1 MKIIF
6 KKERKPYRLR
16 TDFLDCTNYR
26 NMHVACRDSD
36 IYATYLGAYNRSV
49 LINYLKEKFE
59 SIVFFEIEDEELSL
73 GFIFDDKAEEA
84 FFLLMT
90 SEGIDL

>member
-26 NMHVACRDSD
+26 NMHVAYRESD
-36 IYATYLGAYNRSV
+36 IYATYLGAYRTV

-59 SIVFFEIEDEELSL
+59 SIVFFEIEDNRTSL

-90 SEGIDL
+90 SEGIDI